1 MGYRVQYV
9 GYKNL
14 YLLLERGAHVK
25 IAIIGAAGS
34 VGAPAAFYLAA
45 QGLADEILMI
55 GGKRQNVLQ
64 QHAMDIS
71 TAVSSLGI
79 KIQAG
84 DFTDLAGSDIVINA
98 AGVQQGLIKDRM
110 EMLPKNIALI
120 QTIAGHIKTHCPGA
134 FVITA
139 TNPVDPL
146 NYATFKFTGLDR
158 RQLIGYSI
166 NDSFRFREM
175 LAAELNVRP
184 GQVDGVVIGEHGS
197 TQVLLFSSAKVD
209 GKRVSVDEDIKQ
221 RIRTHIPNIL
231 KRYEELQAGR
241 TAGWTCA
248 IGLAK
253 IVRAMTAE
261 TGEVLPCSVVLAGE
275 YGQHDLSMSV
285 PVILGRNGVKE
296 ILEYDLAPDEREGLE
311 ITVNTLMKAKNVVDD
326 VLP

>member
-1 MGYRVQYV
+1 
-9 GYKNL
+9 
-14 YLLLERGAHVK
+14 VK

-45 QGLADEILMI
+45 QGLADEVLMI

-71 TAVSSLGI
+71 TAVSYLGV

-84 DFTDLAGSDIVINA
+84 DYTDLPGSDIVINA

-120 QTIAGHIKTHCPGA
+120 QTIAGHIKKHCPGA

-146 NYATFKFTGLDR
+146 NYATFKFTGFDR

-175 LAAELNVRP
+175 LAAELNVRT
-184 GQVDGVVIGEHGS
+184 GQVDGVAIGEHGS
-197 TQVLLFSSAKVD
+197 TQVLLFSSATVD
-209 GKRVSVDEDIKQ
+209 GHKVAVDEETKQ
-221 RIRTHIPNIL
+221 RIRAQVPNIL
-231 KRYEELQAGR
+231 KRYEAFQAGR

-248 IGLAK
+248 IGLAQ
-253 IVRAMTAE
+253 IVRAMTEE
-261 TGEVLPCSVVLAGE
+261 TGEVLPCSVVLDGE

-285 PVILGRNGVKE
+285 PVILGSGGVKE
-296 ILEYDLAPDEREGLE
+296 ILQYNLAPDEREGLE
-311 ITVNTLMKAKNVVDD
+311 ITVNTLKKAKAVVDD
-326 VLP
+326 ALT